1 MGKSKLLWKWNERQ
15 KNKTA
20 QKTTAYVLL
29 LDSLYICFL
38 SHYLKENIFSVC
50 CPVFIYEYTYI

>member
-1 MGKSKLLWKWNERQ
+1 MKVKWKA